1 MPIKNTYLTN
11 DNYIGIAMR
20 HYDNV
25 QCNTIDE
32 FQNDMYRIICI
43 KKLIDKYLSSGNINL
58 RLVLNHVIILYNS
71 FDTLVVDLLK
81 LRLDEKHYSVIK
93 TILVFLKYIESDDW
107 NDVLEDS
114 KIFNELRRI

>member
-1 MPIKNTYLTN
+1 MELTN

-32 FQNDMYRIICI
+32 FQNDIHRILCV

-58 RLVLNHVIILYNS
+58 RLVLNHVIILYNL
-71 FDTLVVDLLK
+71 FDMLIVELLK
-81 LRLDEKHYSVIK
+81 LRLEEKHYPVIK
-93 TILVFLKYIESDDW
+93 AVLVFLKYIESDDW